1 MSGGARRRALGL
13 SVVAALCAGCAH
25 ARTGQTVAA
34 PNERGWVVVPNVKMV
49 PQRGDADCGPAA
61 LAMALAR
68 WGRVPSSDA
77 WQPRARDGSGRD
89 GVSAGALRDEA
100 RRAGFEA
107 YVLEGSFEDL
117 AVEIGQGH
125 PVIVGLVRLEHDT
138 RTAHF
143 AVVVGRDARGGRW
156 LVADPALGVLAV
168 SRDALETQWAR
179 SGWVTLVLT
188 PRTQAPLAPTRSS

>member
-1 MSGGARRRALGL
+1 MSCGARRRALGL
-13 SVVAALCAGCAH
+13 CIVAALCAGCAH
-25 ARTGQTVAA
+25 ARTGQPVAA
-34 PNERGWVVVPNVKMV
+34 PNGRGWVVVPNVKMV
-49 PQRGDADCGPAA
+49 AQRGDADCGPAA

-68 WGRVPSSDA
+68 WGRAPSPDA
-77 WQPRARDGSGRD
+77 WERRAGDSSGDD

-138 RTAHF
+138 RTGHF
-143 AVVVGRDARGGRW
+143 AVVVGHDAPGGRW

-168 SRDALETQWAR
+168 SRDALRTQWAR
-179 SGWVTLVLT
+179 SGWVTLVLA
-188 PRTQAPLAPTRSS
+188 PRTQAPRAPTRSS